1 MIVVFMQQ
9 KHDSNWIPFFK
20 KTIDEAETFV
30 SASEKDDDYEA
41 SYICE
46 VISFSRN
53 YHVLEKK
60 GE

>member
-20 KTIDEAETFV
+20 KTIDEAEILV
-30 SASEKDDDYEA
+30 SILVKDDDYEA
-41 SYICE
+41 HYICE

-53 YHVLEKK
+53 YQ
-60 GE
+60 